1 MSPKLLIEKAL
12 ESTLSTYEN
21 QGGPDLLNQAIR
33 HAVIPGG
40 ARIRPQLSLA
50 VALACGND
58 DPRLAM
64 GAGVALELLHCGSL
78 VHDDL
83 PCFDNAEL
91 RRGIPSVHKAY
102 GERLAVLAG
111 DALIVMAFEVLL
123 HSAEQSLNRLAPV
136 MKIVMQGV
144 GVPHGIIAGQAWE
157 CEPKVSLR
165 TYQKAKTGA
174 LFSAA
179 TAAGAAAAGGN
190 PAVWLTLGDSLGEAY
205 QVADD
210 IRDVIGDIQSLGKPV
225 GKDEELDRPSAT
237 RQFGLDGAVEYF
249 DELVSRAIRSI
260 PDCPGQEALQKLV
273 LSDSERLVPNAL
285 YDRVTK
291 ERIDQT
297 SKRSIV

>member
-1 MSPKLLIEKAL
+1 MSSKLLIEKSL
-12 ESTLSTYEN
+12 ENTLSSYEN
-21 QGGPDLLNQAIR
+21 QGGPDLLHQAIR

-40 ARIRPQLSLA
+40 ARIRPQLCLA
-50 VALACGND
+50 VAMACGND
-58 DPRLAM
+58 APNLAI

-83 PCFDNAEL
+83 PCFDNADL

-111 DALIVMAFEVLL
+111 DALIVMAFEELL
-123 HSAEQSLNRLAPV
+123 HSAEDSMQRLATV

-144 GVPHGIIAGQAWE
+144 SVPHGIIAGQAWE
-157 CEPKVSLR
+157 CEPKVSLH

-190 PAVWLTLGDSLGEAY
+190 PEVWLTLGDSLGEAY

-210 IRDVIGDIQSLGKPV
+210 IRDVLGDMQSLGKPV

-249 DELVSRAIRSI
+249 DELVARAIRSI
-260 PDCPGQEALQKLV
+260 PDCSGQENLKKIV
-273 LSDSERLVPNAL
+273 LSESERLVPNAL
-285 YDRVTK
+285 YDRVKK
-291 ERIDQT
+291 EQITQ
-297 SKRSIV
+297 SIKRSMA